1 MVLALGL
8 QSLLIVDSFPIT
20 LFAEPIQPIK
30 SLVTHIFVDDD
41 AIIATKEYLGFQR
54 KMLQPRHFFDISTYL
69 TRAIILQVWNLPTTS
84 YFTYYSLFF
93 ILFLYTHVD
102 DFVFLGLSLVASKKQ
117 GKFVFD
123 WYISIRKRLEVDGYS
138 QFISSYITIF
148 YKIIHGYS
156 LPIFIP
162 QKK

>member
-1 MVLALGL
+1 M
-8 QSLLIVDSFPIT
+8 
-20 LFAEPIQPIK
+20 
-30 SLVTHIFVDDD
+30 
-41 AIIATKEYLGFQR
+41 
-54 KMLQPRHFFDISTYL
+54 
-69 TRAIILQVWNLPTTS
+69 
-84 YFTYYSLFF
+84 
-93 ILFLYTHVD
+93 D